1 MQTLHSVS
9 RNNLYYC
16 GLPGRFQVQLRVLQY
31 AQMDITAD
39 EYREFY
45 QRWDSF
51 SKKLAD
57 KLMTEIANHSNKKV
71 GA

>member
-1 MQTLHSVS
+1 
-9 RNNLYYC
+9 
-16 GLPGRFQVQLRVLQY
+16 
-31 AQMDITAD
+31 MDITAD
-39 EYREFY
+39 EYSEFY

-57 KLMTEIANHSNKKV
+57 KLMIEIANHSNKKV